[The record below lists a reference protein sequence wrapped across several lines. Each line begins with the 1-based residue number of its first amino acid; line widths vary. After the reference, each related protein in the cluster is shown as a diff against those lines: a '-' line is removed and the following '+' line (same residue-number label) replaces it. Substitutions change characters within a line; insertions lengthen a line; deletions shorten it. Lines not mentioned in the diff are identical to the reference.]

1 MRGWKALWFAGCVA
15 LGWAPEAVA
24 APPTGWG
31 IGPLM
36 QSMARIR
43 SACASFTETRTL
55 PMLTAPLLASG
66 SLDYVAPDYIRKRTT
81 APVREDFVLR
91 GDEITLTG
99 GPGNQTHRFSLGQ
112 APGFGEL
119 AEGIRATLAGD
130 LPALQQSFVTSLSGA
145 PSGWQLVLQPKDAQA
160 RHFIAWIAIRG
171 DGNAISSVDTASG
184 DGGHSEMRITEDHM
198 NAG

>member
-1 MRGWKALWFAGCVA
+1 MRGWAAWWIAGCFA
-15 LGWAPEAVA
+15 LGWAPATEA
-24 APPTGWG
+24 APAGWG
-31 IGPLM
+31 LATLM

-43 SACASFTETRTL
+43 SASASFTETRTL

-81 APVREDFVLR
+81 APVREDFVLH
-91 GDEITLTG
+91 GDEITMTG
-99 GPGNQTHRFSLGQ
+99 GPGSETQRFSLGQ

-130 LPALQQSFVTSLSGA
+130 LPALQQSFVMRLSGA

-171 DGNAISSVDTASG
+171 DGDAISGVDTASG
-184 DGGHSEMRITEDHM
+184 DGGHSEMRITEDHLD
-198 NAG
+198 AR

>member
-1 MRGWKALWFAGCVA
+1 MRGWTAWWIAGCFGFGCAPAVA
-15 LGWAPEAVA
+15 A